1 MLGSSMI
8 RAFLRRRM
16 EHHLVQTAAVFPRAF
31 TTGDDVASGATLAR
45 YAWHRAAFT
54 ACTLAAVALELVSPA
69 AREGTT

>member
-1 MLGSSMI
+1 M
-8 RAFLRRRM
+8 
-16 EHHLVQTAAVFPRAF
+16 QNAAVLPRAF

>member
-1 MLGSSMI
+1 MI
-8 RAFLRRRM
+8 RDLIRRRM

-31 TTGDDVASGATLAR
+31 LTGEDVAAGATLAR

-69 AREGTT
+69 RREGTT

>member
-1 MLGSSMI
+1 MI
-8 RAFLRRRM
+8 RDLIRRRM

-31 TTGDDVASGATLAR
+31 LTGEDVAAGATLAR
-45 YAWHRAAFT
+45 YAWHGAALT

>member
-1 MLGSSMI
+1 MI

-16 EHHLVQTAAVFPRAF
+16 EHHLVQNAAVLPRAF

>member
-31 TTGDDVASGATLAR
+31 LTGEDMATGATLAR
-45 YAWHRAAFT
+45 YAWHRTAFT
-54 ACTLAAVALELVSPA
+54 ACALAAVALELVSPA

>member
-1 MLGSSMI
+1 VI

-16 EHHLVQTAAVFPRAF
+16 EHHLVQAAAVFPRAF